1 MQTYDEGFQLGY
13 DFGRKELPADEI
25 ADLLFA
31 GEYEFLKG
39 FVDGCLTREAD
50 DRELMKS

>member
-1 MQTYDEGFQLGY
+1 MQIYDEGFLLGY
-13 DFGRKELPADEI
+13 EFGRKELPADEI

-31 GEYEFLKG
+31 GEYEFLRG
-39 FVDGCLTREAD
+39 FADGCLTREAN

>member
-13 DFGRKELPADEI
+13 DFGRKELPAYEI

-31 GEYEFLKG
+31 GECEFLRG
-39 FVDGCLTREAD
+39 FVDGCLTREAK